1 MTGQAATIVA
11 IVVLL
16 ALYITWTAGRLDR
29 MHARV
34 DAAWAALD
42 AQLVRRAAASRAL
55 LAHLPPGS
63 YASAVEE
70 RAVAALNA
78 GDQGR
83 EAVENALTRALRA
96 ALPTL
101 VATAAATQ
109 ALAELESASTRVGLA
124 RSFHNSAVT
133 DTQALR
139 RRRLPRLL
147 RLAGHRALPAFF
159 DMDDTAFRPT
169 T

>member
-1 MTGQAATIVA
+1 MVDALLVVG

-16 ALYITWTAGRLDR
+16 ALYVTWTAGRLDR

-42 AQLVRRAAASRAL
+42 AQLVRRAAAARAL
-55 LAHLPPGS
+55 LPHLPPGPE
-63 YASAVEE
+63 ATAVDE
-70 RAVAALNA
+70 RAVEALAA
-78 GDQGR
+78 GEHGR

-96 ALPTL
+96 AVPLLPSSEQ
-101 VATAAATQ
+101 AEA

-133 DTQALR
+133 DTRALR

-147 RLAGHRALPAFF
+147 RLAGHRAMPAFF
-159 DMDDTAFRPT
+159 DVDDTAFRPPS
-169 T
+169 